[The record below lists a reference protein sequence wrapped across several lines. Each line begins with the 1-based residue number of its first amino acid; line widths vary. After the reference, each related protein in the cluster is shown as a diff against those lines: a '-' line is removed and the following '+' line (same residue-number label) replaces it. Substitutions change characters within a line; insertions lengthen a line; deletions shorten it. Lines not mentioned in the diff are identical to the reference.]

1 MRIFLLMNPPTVTAQ
16 ENQVT
21 VVKNKPVFYKP
32 EKLKEAKKEIIKH
45 LMPFRPAKP
54 YEGPIELH
62 VVWLFPKGKRH
73 KHNEWR
79 ITKPDTDNLEKLLKD
94 CMTQVG
100 FWNDDAQVVKEVVE
114 KRWSDEPTGISIQ
127 IDTLSKVMEAVNE
140 STRKES
146 ERSPKVKVSHFKT
159 KRTY

>member
-1 MRIFLLMNPPTVTAQ
+1 MRIFLLIDPPTVTAQ
-16 ENQVT
+16 ENQVA

-32 EKLKEAKKEIIKH
+32 EKLKEAKKIIIKH
-45 LMPFRPAKP
+45 LMPFKPAKP
-54 YEGPIELH
+54 YEGPIELN

-94 CMTQVG
+94 CMTQVR
-100 FWNDDAQVVKEVVE
+100 FWNDDAQVVKETVE

-127 IDTLSKVMEAVNE
+127 IDTLPKIMEEVHEVA
-140 STRKES
+140 S
-146 ERSPKVKVSHFKT
+146 EDN
-159 KRTY
+159 